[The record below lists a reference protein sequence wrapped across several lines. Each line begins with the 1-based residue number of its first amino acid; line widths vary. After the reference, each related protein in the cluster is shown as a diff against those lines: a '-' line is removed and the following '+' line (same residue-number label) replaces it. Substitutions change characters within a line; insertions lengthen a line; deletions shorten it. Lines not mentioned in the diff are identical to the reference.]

1 MDSSMMLKVHMAS
14 IQKADKAR
22 DYEQSV
28 ANLIQ
33 DLQKEEYSAEII
45 QIVKNKARYLKT
57 MVLSDLMVSLLIKS
71 HHLS

>member
-28 ANLIQ
+28 A
-33 DLQKEEYSAEII
+33 K
-45 QIVKNKARYLKT
+45 RC
-57 MVLSDLMVSLLIKS
+57 
-71 HHLS
+71 